1 MMGVDLV
8 TALLLIL
15 AFVVALFLLDCLLA
29 GGGMTGA
36 VMGGMMHG
44 TAAMLG
50 SPYGWLVIVTLVLI
64 ILAAFGFL
72 FR

>member
-1 MMGVDLV
+1 M
-8 TALLLIL
+8 LIL
-15 AFVVALFLLDCLLA
+15 ALVVALILLDCLLA

-50 SPYGWLVIVTLVLI
+50 SPYGWLLIVALVLI
-64 ILAAFGFL
+64 ILTAFGFL
-72 FR
+72 VH

>member
-1 MMGVDLV
+1 M
-8 TALLLIL
+8 LIL
-15 AFVVALFLLDCLLA
+15 ALVITLFLLDCLLA

-44 TAAMLG
+44 TATMLG
-50 SPYGWLVIVTLVLI
+50 SPYGWLLIVALVLI

-72 FR
+72 IR

>member
-1 MMGVDLV
+1 MGVDLV
-8 TALLLIL
+8 TALMLIIAL
-15 AFVVALFLLDCLLA
+15 VVALILLDCLLA

-50 SPYGWLVIVTLVLI
+50 SPYGWLLIVALVLI
-64 ILAAFGFL
+64 ILTAFGFL
-72 FR
+72 VH

>member
-1 MMGVDLV
+1 MGIDLL
-8 TALLLIL
+8 TALMLIL
-15 AFVVALFLLDCLLA
+15 ALGVVLFLLDCLLA
-29 GGGMTGA
+29 GGSMTGA
-36 VMGGMMHG
+36 AMGGMMHG

-50 SPYGWLVIVTLVLI
+50 SPYGWLVIVALVLI